1 MQVPEL
7 TNYDRSKYQDSI
19 TKEYTNNIL
28 AYMSAKH
35 PQLDPDKIRNI
46 VINIVENKLNRPQL
60 AQINHP
66 SYGDAQLD
74 KLDLLS
80 TTNDMSDS
88 IVTPSGSRYMKP
100 KTKQSFV
107 KEMIQSDLKQ
117 RKIVKNEALD
127 HSARGE
133 HRQAAIKNAI
143 QTRIKIGVNSISGA
157 MNSAYNCLYDPA
169 GYNAITSTAR
179 HGCMVGYGHTERFLE
194 GNFYFTTIESIINWI
209 VQLLRVCPTEDQIN
223 KIMKQYNLY
232 QPMPDE
238 VVDNFVD
245 SLKDYTINI
254 HKIKLSSFVEK
265 LPFYQLAFIY
275 YACNLKNI
283 IRKNEKHFR
292 PWLEYFFTNPDI
304 THIGEDIDPYE
315 LFKLDGDLVTMVS
328 SINPELLE
336 NNPPFDTPKDRP
348 DIARKIIT
356 ISKVFQTK
364 ISELQDLFDT
374 FIYVM
379 VDLPN
384 ATKHKNMLRKCVIVS
399 DTDSI
404 IFTTKNWV
412 EWYSKGIN
420 FENTSFQINA
430 LVVYL
435 LTKSLTHTFAIMSM
449 NMGIEDNDLRKIS
462 MKNEFLYPVMLR
474 TPMGKHYA
482 GIITQQEG
490 RVYKKPKPDIKG
502 KFLRGSD
509 LCKESIN
516 EVKDFLLQTIDDYMN
531 YSILDS
537 RILIDRIVQFEHK
550 IIQSINNKETTYFG
564 TVPIKFKDDYAN
576 YISSTYF
583 YYMLWQDV
591 FAEKYGNINIPQKC
605 KVVPIH
611 GKLLRKKHT
620 IEKIISMDKVV
631 GEKLIAFLEKYK
643 NKNITRIIIPPG
655 IDVPHEIVDTI
666 NIRTIVYSNASP
678 FYLAL
683 RSLGIGIMFKGK
695 QNILSD
701 MYSTTHLE
709 M

>member
-1 MQVPEL
+1 
-7 TNYDRSKYQDSI
+7 
-19 TKEYTNNIL
+19 
-28 AYMSAKH
+28 
-35 PQLDPDKIRNI
+35 
-46 VINIVENKLNRPQL
+46 
-60 AQINHP
+60 
-66 SYGDAQLD
+66 
-74 KLDLLS
+74 
-80 TTNDMSDS
+80 
-88 IVTPSGSRYMKP
+88 
-100 KTKQSFV
+100 
-107 KEMIQSDLKQ
+107 
-117 RKIVKNEALD
+117 
-127 HSARGE
+127 
-133 HRQAAIKNAI
+133 
-143 QTRIKIGVNSISGA
+143 
-157 MNSAYNCLYDPA
+157 
-169 GYNAITSTAR
+169 
-179 HGCMVGYGHTERFLE
+179 
-194 GNFYFTTIESIINWI
+194 
-209 VQLLRVCPTEDQIN
+209 
-223 KIMKQYNLY
+223 
-232 QPMPDE
+232 
-238 VVDNFVD
+238 
-245 SLKDYTINI
+245 
-254 HKIKLSSFVEK
+254 
-265 LPFYQLAFIY
+265 
-275 YACNLKNI
+275 
-283 IRKNEKHFR
+283 
-292 PWLEYFFTNPDI
+292 
-304 THIGEDIDPYE
+304 
-315 LFKLDGDLVTMVS
+315 
-328 SINPELLE
+328 
-336 NNPPFDTPKDRP
+336 
-348 DIARKIIT
+348 
-356 ISKVFQTK
+356 
-364 ISELQDLFDT
+364 
-374 FIYVM
+374 
-379 VDLPN
+379 
-384 ATKHKNMLRKCVIVS
+384 
-399 DTDSI
+399 
-404 IFTTKNWV
+404 
-412 EWYSKGIN
+412 
-420 FENTSFQINA
+420 
-430 LVVYL
+430 
-435 LTKSLTHTFAIMSM
+435 M